1 VNAKEHEHHQDDP
14 PALFSRSMSRGRK
27 SGRFRTSWHGP
38 PRPQLQLRRTIAC
51 CDRSTLI
58 NTVQYPLRIRP
69 EYEDQFGVLSGIITQ
84 HNITDPANNESDYR
98 FQDEGKYDSC
108 GICSNRCKKPNQK
121 QE

>member
-1 VNAKEHEHHQDDP
+1 MNAVWSATETGFTFKASKAPFVE
-14 PALFSRSMSRGRK
+14 RYK
-27 SGRFRTSWHGP
+27 
-38 PRPQLQLRRTIAC
+38 
-51 CDRSTLI
+51 
-58 NTVQYPLRIRP
+58 
-69 EYEDQFGVLSGIITQ
+69 DQFGVLSGIITQ